1 MSALARQ
8 QEAMLQAVF
17 GRWDES
23 ALHGLALQ
31 DDSLRIRGL
40 QAYRSHGHALAHRA
54 LAAAYPVISRM
65 LGEENFEGLAR
76 AFWHRHPPESGDMAQ
91 WGGQLPGYVEQ
102 AAQLAGEPCL
112 ADVARV
118 EWALHRAAAAADVV
132 RDPGSFRL
140 LVEHDPATVTLDMA
154 AGTQVIRTAWPVV
167 SLVNAHLTG
176 IPDLEMAGERLR
188 AGAAEIAL
196 VWRQGFRPM
205 LRESAGAEA
214 AFLEALHAGLA
225 LDAALDTA
233 EGLDFNTWLAPAVQ
247 SGLLAGASLLS
258 S

>member
-8 QEAMLQAVF
+8 QEALLRAVF
-17 GRWDES
+17 GRRDES
-23 ALHGLALQ
+23 ALRGLALQ
-31 DDSLRIRGL
+31 DDSLRVRGL
-40 QAYRSHGHALAHRA
+40 QAYRSHGHALAQRA
-54 LAAAYPVISRM
+54 LAAAYPVINQM
-65 LGEENFEGLAR
+65 LGDENFDGLAR
-76 AFWHRHPPESGDMAQ
+76 AYWQRHPPDRGDMGQ

-102 AAQLAGEPCL
+102 AAQLAVEPCL

-118 EWALHRAAAAADVV
+118 EWALHRTATAADVV
-132 RDPGSFRL
+132 PDPGSFSL
-140 LVEHDPATVTLDMA
+140 LVEHDPAAVTLDMA
-154 AGTQVIRTAWPVV
+154 AGAQVIRSAWPVV

-176 IPDLEMAGERLR
+176 VPDPALAGERLR
-188 AGAAEIAL
+188 AGTAEIAL

-205 LRESAGAEA
+205 LRESTPAEA
-214 AFLEALHAGLA
+214 AFLEAIQARLA
-225 LDAALDTA
+225 LDAALEAA